1 MLASR
6 ASSSPSSTKPP
17 VNRSPAS
24 SSLCT
29 CHWSTANEFPLDVWS
44 LHRLFS
50 SCSSFSPLPA
60 NDSSTPL
67 VRCRSPIPFNETD
80 ETDDHSTGITA
91 FDLPTSLAA
100 TESSLA
106 TSSACRIP
114 SSAFVFHQRRLRA
127 LPVSAQPPTSQ
138 DQQLHDEDN
147 DDGFGLDLYLNPNPT
162 LTHVG
167 RGRLGGRADNLF
179 PTDSL
184 LSRPFPSNPVP
195 TAVDA
200 PGNPLFLSLEL
211 PRSAY
216 PRTGSSSD
224 PAAIAAAA
232 LNPQNQPS
240 RNLDS
245 HQISTFRP
253 SPFRPQKA
261 AGAAHRPRR
270 LSAAR
275 LWNPTNSTPRPYTKP
290 APSRKRRPST
300 PPPPSIPLLH
310 PTLGKSRAHPDP
322 IGAGPSDYPLLTLS
336 EQHQIRH
343 SVSPRV
349 SLQVD
354 RAGSSDRRIS
364 LPNSVRA
371 SYDEKGSRRGAVSAE
386 PRLSRD
392 FLRDSVLEDPV
403 INLDKGKGKAVMMP
417 ETEEHMP
424 SYGKDLERGPD
435 IMDPRISNVSAGDGI
450 GSALSTTDSSIMGE
464 EVEPDAAGEWGP
476 QHPCYPH
483 FNPHVPVDSPD
494 YTNTRIIRIRRDWMV
509 KGDLAPTFSNLYPEI
524 LEPAGL
530 SEQEFRRI
538 IEKLNGVL
546 VPAFNPYSMRNIAD
560 SLLGL
565 VTGWV
570 WDDFGLTGIKSRLNG
585 LEKWLEQWNMEMEKT
600 MGSEDGAMA
609 PKILPLRQT
618 GYMTLDI
625 QILDP
630 EIVPAPSTTNPNDS
644 ATALHM
650 EPASAAVS

>member
-6 ASSSPSSTKPP
+6 ASSSSSSTKPP

-24 SSLCT
+24 SSVCT
-29 CHWSTANEFPLDVWS
+29 CHWPTVDEFPLDVWS
-44 LHRLFS
+44 LHRFF
-50 SCSSFSPLPA
+50 SCSSSSPLPA
-60 NDSSTPL
+60 NDSSKPL
-67 VRCRSPIPFNETD
+67 ACCCSPIRFD
-80 ETDDHSTGITA
+80 ETDTATDDDDSDSPDITA
-91 FDLPTSLAA
+91 FDLPASHAA
-100 TESSLA
+100 ADLSLA
-106 TSSACRIP
+106 TYRTRRIP
-114 SSAFVFHQRRLRA
+114 SSSLLVFRQHQLRA
-127 LPVSAQPPTSQ
+127 LSR
-138 DQQLHDEDN
+138 EK
-147 DDGFGLDLYLNPNPT
+147 DLAISPE
-162 LTHVG
+162 
-167 RGRLGGRADNLF
+167 RGRFCGRADKLF

-184 LSRPFPSNPVP
+184 LSRPSPSNP

-200 PGNPLFLSLEL
+200 IGNPLILSLEP

-216 PRTGSSSD
+216 PGTGSISD

-232 LNPQNQPS
+232 LNPQHPPS
-240 RNLDS
+240 RTYDS
-245 HQISTFRP
+245 HQISAFRP

-275 LWNPTNSTPRPYTKP
+275 LWNPTNSTPRPHTKP
-290 APSRKRRPST
+290 DSSRKRRPST

-310 PTLGKSRAHPDP
+310 PTLGKSRAPPDP
-322 IGAGPSDYPLLTLS
+322 VGAGPSDYPLLTLS

-343 SVSPRV
+343 SLSPRV
-349 SLQVD
+349 SLQVE

-386 PRLSRD
+386 ARLSRD
-392 FLRDSVLEDPV
+392 FLRDSVVEDPV
-403 INLDKGKGKAVMMP
+403 IKLDKGKGKAVMMP
-417 ETEEHMP
+417 ETEDPMP
-424 SYGKDLERGPD
+424 SYGQDLERGPD
-435 IMDPRISNVSAGDGI
+435 IMDPRMSNVSAGDGI
-450 GSALSTTDSSIMGE
+450 GSALSTTNSSIMGE

-483 FNPHVPVDSPD
+483 RNPHVPVDSPE
-494 YTNTRIIRIRRDWMV
+494 YVSTRIIRIRRDWLV
-509 KGDLAPTFSNLYPEI
+509 RGDLAPTFSNLYPEI
-524 LEPAGL
+524 LDPAGL

-546 VPAFNPYSMRNIAD
+546 VPAFDPYSMRNIAD
-560 SLLGL
+560 SILGL

-570 WDDFGLTGIKSRLNG
+570 FDDFGLTGIKSRLNN
-585 LEKWLEQWNMEMEKT
+585 LEKWIEQWNVEMEKT
-600 MGSEDGAMA
+600 MGSEDGAIP

-625 QILDP
+625 QIPDP
-630 EIVPAPSTTNPNDS
+630 EIAPAPSTANPNDS
-644 ATALHM
+644 RTALHM
-650 EPASAAVS
+650 EPASAAVA

>member
-6 ASSSPSSTKPP
+6 ASCSPLPTKPP

-24 SSLCT
+24 SFVCT

-44 LHRLFS
+44 LHRFFS
-50 SCSSFSPLPA
+50 SCSSFPPLPA

-67 VRCRSPIPFNETD
+67 VRCRSPIPFD
-80 ETDDHSTGITA
+80 ETDDDFTGITV
-91 FDLPTSLAA
+91 FDLPTSLAT

-106 TSSACRIP
+106 TSHACRIP
-114 SSAFVFHQRRLRA
+114 SSAFVFQHRLRA
-127 LPVSAQPPTSQ
+127 LPVSVQPPSQ
-138 DQQLHDEDN
+138 DQQLDDDDN
-147 DDGFGLDLYLNPNPT
+147 DGFGLDFDLNPNST
-162 LTHVG
+162 LTH
-167 RGRLGGRADNLF
+167 LGVRRTSPYLPSAVVLAAVPTTCFRRIPYSPDLF
-179 PTDSL
+179 P
-184 LSRPFPSNPVP
+184 P
-195 TAVDA
+195 T
-200 PGNPLFLSLEL
+200 P
-211 PRSAY
+211 SAY

-224 PAAIAAAA
+224 PAAVDAAA

-240 RNLDS
+240 RNIDS
-245 HQISTFRP
+245 HQISAFRP

-290 APSRKRRPST
+290 ASSRKRRPST

-310 PTLGKSRAHPDP
+310 PTLGRSRAPPDP
-322 IGAGPSDYPLLTLS
+322 VGAGPSDYPLLTLS

-343 SVSPRV
+343 SLSPRV

-392 FLRDSVLEDPV
+392 FLQDSVLEDTV

-450 GSALSTTDSSIMGE
+450 GSALSTTNSSIMGE

-483 FNPHVPVDSPD
+483 LNPHVPVDSPD
-494 YTNTRIIRIRRDWMV
+494 YVNTRIIRIRRDWLV

-524 LEPAGL
+524 LDPAGL

-538 IEKLNGVL
+538 IEKLNGEL

-585 LEKWLEQWNMEMEKT
+585 LEKWLEQWNIEMEKT
-600 MGSEDGAMA
+600 MGSEDGGMA

-625 QILDP
+625 QIPDP
-630 EIVPAPSTTNPNDS
+630 EIAPAPSTTNPNDS
-644 ATALHM
+644 RTALHM
-650 EPASAAVS
+650 EPASAAVA